1 MLNIFLQKT
10 NKVKLL
16 FSLIKGVKNVSI
28 YGVLC
33 EGKKDKE
40 EMKET
45 KMKPNK
51 GTTRSKRTR
60 VKIQLRQSLM
70 KHKAVFPKQLLVAND
85 CSDDQS
91 AQSNN

>member
-1 MLNIFLQKT
+1 MLNIFLQKP

-33 EGKKDKE
+33 EEKKDKE

-45 KMKPNK
+45 TMKPNK
-51 GTTRSKRTR
+51 GTTRSKHSSENTTEA
-60 VKIQLRQSLM
+60 KPHETQSSL
-70 KHKAVFPKQLLVAND
+70 
-85 CSDDQS
+85 S
-91 AQSNN
+91 

>member
-40 EMKET
+40 EMKDYNET
-45 KMKPNK
+45 QQRNNTFKTHSSENTTEAKPHE
-51 GTTRSKRTR
+51 T
-60 VKIQLRQSLM
+60 QSSL
-70 KHKAVFPKQLLVAND
+70 
-85 CSDDQS
+85 S
-91 AQSNN
+91 